1 MIHTQPTSEARPHQR
16 FPRHRKAAALTLSAA
31 SLTVALFTVAFVLS
45 QPHIVSAQ
53 ADPPPSSVAF
63 YTQHVQPILQDHC
76 YQCHG
81 GAHHRGGLSLATRAG
96 ILRGGMD
103 GAVAVPGDAEQSL
116 LIHLIRHQGP
126 TDDPMPMPPTPHAK
140 LSDADIAT
148 IAQWIQAGMAMPPDP
163 PAN

>member
-1 MIHTQPTSEARPHQR
+1 MIRIQPSIESRRHLR
-16 FPRHRKAAALTLSAA
+16 FPLHRKAAALTLFVA
-31 SLTVALFTVAFVLS
+31 SLTVAFVLS
-45 QPHIVSAQ
+45 QPHKVSAHT
-53 ADPPPSSVAF
+53 DPTPDSVEF
-63 YTQHVQPILQDHC
+63 YTQRVQPILQDNC

-81 GAHHRGGLSLATRAG
+81 GFHHRGGLSMTTRASF
-96 ILRGGMD
+96 LLGGED
-103 GAVAVPGDAEQSL
+103 GPVVIPGNAEGSL

-126 TDDPMPMPPTPHAK
+126 VDDPMPMPPPPHSK